1 VFTGATATEEHLKL
15 EAPGKKYLHLAT
27 HGFFLEGDCP
37 SVESF
42 SRGIGRLV
50 LDSESAASPGEPD
63 AAASAVAF
71 GENPLLLSGLVL
83 AGANHATEVGDD
95 AEDGILTAEEITAL
109 DLRGLEVAAL
119 SACDT
124 GLGTV
129 AAGEGVF
136 GLRRALE
143 IAGARTVL
151 MSLWSVPDEAGREW
165 MTRFYEFNLAGD
177 SVQQASHKA
186 SLELLELLRQEEE
199 PPHPYLWAGF
209 VTAGDWH

>member
-1 VFTGATATEEHLKL
+1 MFKRRITLIL
-15 EAPGKKYLHLAT
+15 
-27 HGFFLEGDCP
+27 
-37 SVESF
+37 
-42 SRGIGRLV
+42 LV
-50 LDSESAASPGEPD
+50 
-63 AAASAVAF
+63 
-71 GENPLLLSGLVL
+71 GLVL
-83 AGANHATEVGDD
+83 AGANRATEVGDD

-151 MSLWSVPDEAGREW
+151 MSLWSVPDESGREW

-186 SLELLELLRQEEE
+186 SLELLELLRQEDGST
-199 PPHPYLWAGF
+199 HPYLWAGF